1 MLRRRAL
8 LALNDFKLD
17 ALPLAQRLEPFGL
30 NGRVMNEAVR
40 AAVFRRDEPE
50 PLRVVEPL
58 HGTGDASHTGVTP
71 VLKLFPATC
80 AFGLAA
86 NRLLAR
92 PAPLRARALME
103 SFLLSISVQ

>member
-58 HGTGDASHTGVTP
+58 HGTGDARHTGVTP

-80 AFGLAA
+80 AFPLSA
-86 NRLLAR
+86 NRSLVLPPPLTRLALL
-92 PAPLRARALME
+92 
-103 SFLLSISVQ
+103 Q